1 MNSLGTAAG
10 VTWRPGYYG
19 DHVTS
24 FGGFL
29 PGNATT
35 YTNSKGQTAL
45 TWHLDRGASM
55 SVGSVSEPWQGG
67 SGSLAQQF
75 VNVSIF
81 HPQFLAGTPVGVA
94 AWSAVQSPDRMLFA
108 GDPLYQTR

>member
-1 MNSLGTAAG
+1 
-10 VTWRPGYYG
+10 
-19 DHVTS
+19 VTS

-81 HPQFLAGTPVGVA
+81 HPLFVGGTPVGVA